1 MKTNNEN
8 GKGVYEILTDHI
20 ISLLER
26 GTVPW
31 KQPWS
36 QKEPPQNLLNRVPYK
51 GINMMLLSAFN
62 FERNLFL
69 TFNQIKN
76 LSVQIEKGA
85 KSLPVIFWKWP
96 EPDKSP
102 DGTVTNPDEEKKL
115 KPILRFYS
123 VFNISQIKNLPE
135 HLIPPLDVRQ
145 NDPIESCTR
154 IVESMTSRPTIQC
167 VDQEAYYSPSRDL
180 VNVPDIKFFES
191 SESYFATLFHE
202 LIHST
207 GHEKRLNRVDGM
219 KSISF
224 GSEKYSTEE
233 LIAEIGACYLE
244 AQAGISDRGFENNAA
259 YINGW
264 LTRLKKDSRFIV
276 FASSQAQKAAD
287 YILSNLEPKEEPA
300 NVTVSNNGKVSQK
313 VGSEKPA
320 KVNTPR
326 RESAKSSSKSG
337 NHGNEKAD

>member
-1 MKTNNEN
+1 MKTTTET
-8 GKGVYEILTDHI
+8 GKGVYDILTDHI
-20 ISLLER
+20 INLLEQ

-36 QKEPPQNLLNRVPYK
+36 QKEPPQNLLNRIPYK

-76 LSVQIEKGA
+76 LSVQLEKGA

-96 EPDKSP
+96 EPVKNL
-102 DGTVTNPDEEKKL
+102 DGSIVETNEEKKL
-115 KPILRFYS
+115 KPVLRFYS

-135 HLIPPLDVRQ
+135 KLIPPLDTRK
-145 NDPIESCTR
+145 NDSIESCAR
-154 IVESMTSRPTIQC
+154 IVESMPNRPTIQF
-167 VDQEAYYSPSRDL
+167 VEQKAYYSPSLDV

-207 GHEKRLNRVDGM
+207 GHEKRLNRAEGM

-233 LIAEIGACYLE
+233 LIAEIGACCLE
-244 AQAGISDRGFENNAA
+244 AQAGISDRDFQNNAA
-259 YINGW
+259 YIKGW

-287 YILSNLEPKEEPA
+287 FIL
-300 NVTVSNNGKVSQK
+300 NGHEREQELAPVLVPTGQEVSQK
-313 VGSEKPA
+313 VKKNKINRKKP
-320 KVNTPR
+320 P
-326 RESAKSSSKSG
+326 SLSG
-337 NHGNEKAD
+337 KTSDS

>member
-1 MKTNNEN
+1 MKTTTET
-8 GKGVYEILTDHI
+8 GKGVYDILTDHI
-20 ISLLER
+20 INLLEQ

-69 TFNQIKN
+69 TFNQIKH
-76 LSVQIEKGA
+76 LSVQLEKGA

-96 EPDKSP
+96 EPEKNQ
-102 DGTVTNPDEEKKL
+102 DGSIVKTDDEKKL
-115 KPILRFYS
+115 RPVLRFYS

-135 HLIPPLDVRQ
+135 QLIPPQDIRQ
-145 NDPIESCTR
+145 NDSIESCAR
-154 IVESMTSRPTIQC
+154 IVEGMPNRPTIQF
-167 VDQEAYYSPSRDL
+167 VDQEAYYSPSRDT

-191 SESYFATLFHE
+191 SEGYYATLFHE

-207 GHEKRLNRVDGM
+207 GHEKRLNRAAGM

-233 LIAEIGACYLE
+233 LIAEIGACCLE
-244 AQAGISDRGFENNAA
+244 AQAGISDRDFQNNAA
-259 YINGW
+259 YIKGW
-264 LTRLKKDSRFIV
+264 LARLKKDSRFIV

-287 YILSNLEPKEEPA
+287 YILNGHDKELKVAP
-300 NVTVSNNGKVSQK
+300 VLISTGKEVSQK
-313 VGSEKPA
+313 TKKKKIARKKPI
-320 KVNTPR
+320 
-326 RESAKSSSKSG
+326 S
-337 NHGNEKAD
+337 